1 MAITASEWLMTSD
14 VAQEVAFRVDLPET
28 GRGRWVLSYL
38 PTHRR
43 LTRAQALTGLALA
56 EQVLLDQD
64 SDTPPFDTEIAT
76 LHAAELGLTL
86 YEVMCLLALR
96 AGPQI
101 LDRPG
106 SSADQETANTV
117 AEGTTVFAA

>member
-1 MAITASEWLMTSD
+1 MAITSSEWLMTSD

-43 LTRAQALTGLALA
+43 LTRAQALTGLVLA
-56 EQVLLDQD
+56 EQVLLEQD
-64 SDTPPFDTEIAT
+64 SDTPPFDTEVAE

-86 YEVMCLLALR
+86 HDVMCLLALR
-96 AGPQI
+96 AGPHI

-106 SSADQETANTV
+106 SSARNETANTV
-117 AEGTTVFAA
+117 AEGTTVFAI

>member
-1 MAITASEWLMTSD
+1 MAITASEWLITSD

-43 LTRAQALTGLALA
+43 LTRAQALTGLVLA
-56 EQVLLDQD
+56 EQVLLEQD
-64 SDTPPFDTEIAT
+64 SGPFDAEIAA

-86 YEVMCLLALR
+86 HDVMCLLALR
-96 AGPQI
+96 AGPQN
-101 LDRPG
+101 LDRLASP
-106 SSADQETANTV
+106 ARRETANTV
-117 AEGTTVFAA
+117 AGGTTVFAV